1 MKQEKLINTLPEGWI
16 FTELGNVSHIN
27 MGQSPPSSTYNT
39 KKIGLPFFQG
49 KSGFGEIYPKIE
61 KYCSVPLKTVDAE
74 DVLISVRAPI
84 GPTNLAK
91 TQSCIGRGLAGIK
104 GFGGISSKFILYQL
118 RSTEKELEK
127 FGTGTTFKAISKN
140 ILETFPF
147 LLPPLEEQHRII
159 ARIEELF
166 SELDHA
172 EEGLKKAQKQL
183 EVYRQ
188 ALLKSAFEGKLTEKW
203 REENIPKSYWT
214 LKGED
219 VFFKKIQI
227 INPNKGLPTGWFYA
241 TLGSLSNNYDHQRK
255 PLSSN
260 ERKEHKSNYPYYGA
274 TEIIDYVNEYLFD
287 GKYILIGEDGANLFS
302 KNKSLS
308 IIVNGRFWVNNHAH
322 VIQTNESEVN
332 MEFLSLYFN
341 TLDLKSY
348 ISGTAQP
355 KLNKFALN
363 SIPIVVCSIEEQN
376 KIVQELDTKFTLIDN
391 LNSVITESI
400 NKIVISRQSIL
411 KKAFEGRLTQQS
423 SNDESVFE
431 LISRIRKDKQ
441 TYLEKLKIDEKEKP
455 KRKATMEKSNLSV
468 KDVLK
473 NQSEP
478 ISVKQIWKQ
487 SKFQDDSNI
496 DLFYAELKEL
506 EDSIFIELEGKE
518 TLIAWRN
525 ENQ

>member
-147 LLPPLEEQHRII
+147 LLPPLEEQHSII

-172 EEGLKKAQKQL
+172 EEGLRKAQKQL

-203 REENIPKSYWT
+203 REGKEYLSN
-214 LKGED
+214 
-219 VFFKKIQI
+219 
-227 INPNKGLPTGWFYA
+227 GLPEGWKWNILGEVSQISMGQSPPGDSYNLNGIGMPLINGPVEFNKSPFSKTKLEKWTTKPTRKCKKGDLLLCVRGSTTGRQNFAGFDACIGRGVAAIHSQNQTTIKYLA
-241 TLGSLSNNYDHQRK
+241 YYTHYS
-255 PLSSN
+255 
-260 ERKEHKSNYPYYGA
+260 ERKILGMGTGSTFPNISKEQISN
-274 TEIIDYVNEYLFD
+274 
-287 GKYILIGEDGANLFS
+287 ILIPMCTID
-302 KNKSLS
+302 
-308 IIVNGRFWVNNHAH
+308 
-322 VIQTNESEVN
+322 
-332 MEFLSLYFN
+332 
-341 TLDLKSY
+341 
-348 ISGTAQP
+348 
-355 KLNKFALN
+355 
-363 SIPIVVCSIEEQN
+363 EQSQM
-376 KIVQELDTKFTLIDN
+376 VQELEQRFTLIEN
-391 LNSVITESI
+391 LEKTIDSGLYKL
-400 NKIVISRQSIL
+400 KIVRQTIL
-411 KKAFEGRLTQQS
+411 KMAFEGNLVSQNNENGPVSILLDRIQTEKALYVS
-423 SNDESVFE
+423 S
-431 LISRIRKDKQ
+431 Q
-441 TYLEKLKIDEKEKP
+441 KLKHKEKP
-455 KRKATMEKSNLSV
+455 KSVKPMETDKKKIKEILEKSMKPIPSE
-468 KDVLK
+468 VLW
-473 NQSEP
+473 QESIYFE
-478 ISVKQIWKQ
+478 
-487 SKFQDDSNI
+487 NI
-496 DLFYAELKEL
+496 EVFYAELKK
-506 EDSIFIELEGKE
+506 IEHEIEVIVEGKE
-518 TLIAWRN
+518 SSIILKK
-525 ENQ
+525 